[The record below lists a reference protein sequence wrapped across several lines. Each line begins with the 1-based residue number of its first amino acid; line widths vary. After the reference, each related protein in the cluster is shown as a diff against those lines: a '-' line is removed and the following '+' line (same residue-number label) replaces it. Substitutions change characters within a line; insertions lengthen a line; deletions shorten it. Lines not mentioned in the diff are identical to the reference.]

1 MIAMQAGVSP
11 MFRKTAEPLF
21 FVRSLTSSSGGGGGA
36 ALFSHLID
44 NLGCRKSLQLVI
56 TRC

>member
-21 FVRSLTSSSGGGGGA
+21 FVRSLTSSSGGGGGGGGGTV
-36 ALFSHLID
+36 FTPH
-44 NLGCRKSLQLVI
+44 
-56 TRC
+56 